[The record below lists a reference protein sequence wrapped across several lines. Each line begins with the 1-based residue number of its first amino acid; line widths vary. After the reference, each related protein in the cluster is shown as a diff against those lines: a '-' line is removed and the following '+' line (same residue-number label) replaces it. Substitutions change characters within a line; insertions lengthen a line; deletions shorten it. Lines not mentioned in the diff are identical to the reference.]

1 MVALAVVSFQWFLIG
16 YSLVFSETGGAFL
29 GDGR

>member
-1 MVALAVVSFQWFLIG
+1 MLSLAVVSVQWWVIG
-16 YSLVFSETGGAFL
+16 YSLVFSKTGGAFY